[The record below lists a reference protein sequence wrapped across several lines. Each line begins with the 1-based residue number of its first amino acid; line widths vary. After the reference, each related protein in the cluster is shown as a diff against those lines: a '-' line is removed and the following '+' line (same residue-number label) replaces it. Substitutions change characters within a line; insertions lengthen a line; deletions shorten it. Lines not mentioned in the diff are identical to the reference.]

1 MALAILSFTINKRR
15 KASEIASPT
24 LTEDWT
30 SYGTLIQSPLLPWV
44 GEMVLYF
51 SIMGGCG
58 AVEEA
63 TPQRQECHPV
73 FSTSL
78 SVCVSVCLWPPL
90 GVCVSFCIS
99 VSVSGRVSIYVG
111 RLGVLSVTGAGGG
124 VGKGRQFQASA
135 LPSGTSGC
143 WYMCTAHI

>member
-30 SYGTLIQSPLLPWV
+30 SYGTLIQSPLLPSV
-44 GEMVLYF
+44 GEMVFYF

-63 TPQRQECHPV
+63 
-73 FSTSL
+73 
-78 SVCVSVCLWPPL
+78 
-90 GVCVSFCIS
+90 
-99 VSVSGRVSIYVG
+99 
-111 RLGVLSVTGAGGG
+111 
-124 VGKGRQFQASA
+124 
-135 LPSGTSGC
+135 GC
-143 WYMCTAHI
+143 WGAASQ

>member
-44 GEMVLYF
+44 SEMVFYF

-63 TPQRQECHPV
+63 GCWGAGSQPHP
-73 FSTSL
+73 SGGSAIQS
-78 SVCVSVCLWPPL
+78 SVHHCQCVSVAASGC
-90 GVCVSFCIS
+90 VCFFLYLR
-99 VSVSGRVSIYVG
+99 VSVGPCVYLCRPSRRAQCDRSWGR
-111 RLGVLSVTGAGGG
+111 
-124 VGKGRQFQASA
+124 
-135 LPSGTSGC
+135 C
-143 WYMCTAHI
+143 W